1 MAFTLTNNSGYA
13 AAVTAACAAYNAT
26 LPDTEEVPRASNPD
40 FKATND
46 AYRDWVV
53 DRWAQSCRDAY
64 GVDPANAK
72 AQEAWDRAQ
81 QSYVAQYPA

>member
-1 MAFTLTNNSGYA
+1 MAFTLTNNATYA
-13 AAVTAACAAYNAT
+13 AAVTSARDAYNET
-26 LPDTEEVPRASNPD
+26 LPDTEDVPRASHPD
-40 FKATND
+40 YKATDN

-53 DRWAQSCRDAY
+53 DRWAQSCRDNY

-81 QSYVAQYPA
+81 QSYAAQFGV